1 MRHLERNLE
10 ILTAVGEGGATTQR
24 ALAAR
29 LGVALGLVNLYLKR
43 LAHKGYIK
51 VSEFP
56 EKPSARK
63 RLKYLLTPKG
73 LTEKTRLTY
82 AYMDR
87 SLAQYRL
94 ARHALR
100 DALGDLAEQGK
111 KRVALYGTGEAA
123 ELAYLTLR
131 EYGLEPIGVFSVFSG
146 DGPATFLGAPARDCR
161 ELAAEEVD
169 AVVIATFDKPHVHT
183 PALLA
188 LGLPAEKL
196 VPLRTAAREHG
207 SR

>member
-1 MRHLERNLE
+1 MERQLERDLE
-10 ILTAVGEGGATTQR
+10 LLTAVGEGRATSQR

-29 LGVALGLVNLYLKR
+29 MGVALGLVNLYLKR

-51 VSEFP
+51 VTEFP
-56 EKPSARK
+56 EKPYARK
-63 RLKYLLTPKG
+63 RLTYLLTPKG
-73 LTEKTRLTY
+73 MAEKTRLTY

-94 ARHALR
+94 ARQMLREALVE
-100 DALGDLAEQGK
+100 LQQQGK
-111 KRVALYGTGEAA
+111 KRVALYGAGEAA

-131 EYGLEPIGVFSVFSG
+131 EFRLEPVGVFTA
-146 DGPATFLGAPARDCR
+146 GPPTTFLGEPVRDDR
-161 ELAAEEVD
+161 ELATEEVD

-188 LGLPAEKL
+188 LGIPAEKL
-196 VPLRTAAREHG
+196 VMLRPSPREHG
-207 SR
+207 AH

>member
-1 MRHLERNLE
+1 MERQLERHLE

-24 ALAAR
+24 ALAER

-43 LAHKGYIK
+43 FAKKGYIK
-51 VSEFP
+51 ITEFP
-56 EKPSARK
+56 EKPYARK

-73 LTEKTRLTY
+73 IAEKTRLTY

-87 SLAQYRL
+87 SLGQFRL

-100 DALGDLAEQGK
+100 EALADFPQQGR

-131 EYGLEPIGVFSVFSG
+131 ELGLEPVGVFANG
-146 DGPATFLGAPARDCR
+146 GPATFLGAPARDWR
-161 ELAAEEVD
+161 ELSLEDVD
-169 AVVIATFDKPHVHT
+169 AIVIATFDKPHLHT

-188 LGLPAEKL
+188 LGIPAEKL
-196 VPLRTAAREHG
+196 VALRPSPREHG

>member
-1 MRHLERNLE
+1 MERQLERDLE
-10 ILTAVGEGGATTQR
+10 ILTAVGEGGATSQR

-29 LGVALGLVNLYLKR
+29 MGVALGLVNLYLKR

-51 VSEFP
+51 VTEFP
-56 EKPSARK
+56 EKPYARK

-73 LTEKTRLTY
+73 IAEKTRLTY

-94 ARHALR
+94 ARQTLR
-100 DALGDLAEQGK
+100 ETLADLHRQGK

-131 EYGLEPIGVFSVFSG
+131 EFGLEPVGVFA
-146 DGPATFLGAPARDCR
+146 DGGSATFLGAAARDRR
-161 ELAAEEVD
+161 ELLDEDLD
-169 AVVIATFDKPHVHT
+169 AIVIATFDKPHVHT
-183 PALLA
+183 PALVA

-196 VPLRTAAREHG
+196 VTLRPSPREHG
-207 SR
+207 AR